1 VISGHLPG
9 VVSVAEMNGQIQ
21 LSLKHDSCVAIFR
34 HWLEVPLSNPTDLAR
49 FVVPKLHRIE
59 IMQSKLL
66 WVITAVRLL
75 GSPSFAHAV
84 AVPKLGSASAETF
97 GGSALSVVSVS
108 KQEDVAADSV
118 ATAFAQARDGA
129 HQAKLVRIGINPFR
143 ENVCKHDDRFASG
156 FLDSVQY
163 KTSDPGQLPEIARQ
177 LAVRSDYGE
186 LVVARFGVGVC
197 AAGQEASGKID
208 YSVLI
213 VTYESRWNSFL
224 RFWD

>member
-1 VISGHLPG
+1 
-9 VVSVAEMNGQIQ
+9 
-21 LSLKHDSCVAIFR
+21 
-34 HWLEVPLSNPTDLAR
+34 
-49 FVVPKLHRIE
+49 
-59 IMQSKLL
+59 MQSKLL
-66 WVITAVRLL
+66 WVLTAVSLL
-75 GSPSFAHAV
+75 GSPGFAHTV
-84 AVPKLGSASAETF
+84 APPKLGSASAETV
-97 GGSALSVVSVS
+97 GGPALPAVSVS

-118 ATAFAQARDGA
+118 AMAFARARDA
-129 HQAKLVRIGINPFR
+129 AYQAKLGRIGINPFR

-163 KTSDPGQLPEIARQ
+163 KTSEPGQLPEAAQQ
-177 LAVRSDYGE
+177 LAARSDYGE

-197 AAGQEASGKID
+197 AAGQEASGKTI

>member
-1 VISGHLPG
+1 
-9 VVSVAEMNGQIQ
+9 
-21 LSLKHDSCVAIFR
+21 
-34 HWLEVPLSNPTDLAR
+34 
-49 FVVPKLHRIE
+49 
-59 IMQSKLL
+59 MQSKILS
-66 WVITAVRLL
+66 VITAVSLL

-84 AVPKLGSASAETF
+84 VVPKLGSASAETI

-108 KQEDVAADSV
+108 KQEDGAADSV
-118 ATAFAQARDGA
+118 AMAFARARDGA

-163 KTSDPGQLPEIARQ
+163 KTSDPGQLPEAAQQ

-186 LVVARFGVGVC
+186 LVVARFGVGAC
-197 AAGQEASGKID
+197 AAGQEASGKII

-213 VTYESRWNSFL
+213 VTYESRWNGFL